1 MQGWMIE
8 NGFLR
13 TGKFSEMSAW
23 MRNASKKQGI
33 RLKVFGNDRFLIR
46 YGETGMT
53 LEGMEERP
61 DFILFWDKDVELAS
75 AFEALHI
82 PVFNC
87 AEAIAACDDKSRTHR
102 ILSAGNIP
110 MPDTIR
116 APMTFANVGY
126 TNTEFLSEAEERLS
140 YPFVIKECF
149 GSFGAQVY
157 LIHDRAEARRLLE
170 TIGGKPMIFQK
181 YIRTSTGRDVRIN
194 MVGEEPVAAMLRCNP
209 GDFRANV
216 TNGGSMRPYTPTP
229 EQIALAQK
237 ACRMLKLDFAGVD
250 LLFGE
255 DERPVLCEVNSNA
268 HVKNIFDCTGIDVG
282 ESIFAHIRSRLGQG
296 C

>member
-1 MQGWMIE
+1 
-8 NGFLR
+8 
-13 TGKFSEMSAW
+13 
-23 MRNASKKQGI
+23 
-33 RLKVFGNDRFLIR
+33 
-46 YGETGMT
+46 
-53 LEGMEERP
+53 
-61 DFILFWDKDVELAS
+61 
-75 AFEALHI
+75 
-82 PVFNC
+82 
-87 AEAIAACDDKSRTHR
+87 
-102 ILSAGNIP
+102 
-110 MPDTIR
+110 
-116 APMTFANVGY
+116 
-126 TNTEFLSEAEERLS
+126 
-140 YPFVIKECF
+140 
-149 GSFGAQVY
+149 
-157 LIHDRAEARRLLE
+157 
-170 TIGGKPMIFQK
+170 MIFQK